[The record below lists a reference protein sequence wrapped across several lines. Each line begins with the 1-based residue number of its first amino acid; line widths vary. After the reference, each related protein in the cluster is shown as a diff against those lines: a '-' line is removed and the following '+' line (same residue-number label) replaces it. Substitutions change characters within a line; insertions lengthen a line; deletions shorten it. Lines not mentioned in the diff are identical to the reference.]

1 MPDTYIKAWAAP
13 DDGVLTHVRQQIL
26 LYRIVITEIYT
37 MHKSTRKPVSYLLAA
52 MLALTSMAYVP
63 GAYAASLSQSIDE
76 EPTGGT
82 MMADTFL
89 VRPFMLAGTVVG
101 LATFIVTLPFSALGG
116 NVGEAGNTLVVEP
129 AKYTFVRPLGEL

>member
-1 MPDTYIKAWAAP
+1 M
-13 DDGVLTHVRQQIL
+13 
-26 LYRIVITEIYT
+26 EINT

-52 MLALTSMAYVP
+52 MLAFTSMAYVP
-63 GAYAASLSQSIDE
+63 GTYAASLNHSVEE

-82 MMADTFL
+82 MLADTFL

-129 AKYTFVRPLGEL
+129 AKYTFVRPLGAL